1 MRNGLMNIASKIY
14 GGKMTNNIYKSKELA
29 EQIAM
34 NLRCSGVQAHVVECI
49 IYEVI
54 VPKKIEEIL

>member
-1 MRNGLMNIASKIY
+1 MVLQRFREKGAE
-14 GGKMTNNIYKSKELA
+14 MTHNIYKSKELA

-49 IYEVI
+49 TYEVI

>member
-1 MRNGLMNIASKIY
+1 MNIASKIY

>member
-34 NLRCSGVQAHVVECI
+34 NLRCSGVQAQVVECI
-49 IYEVI
+49 TYEVV